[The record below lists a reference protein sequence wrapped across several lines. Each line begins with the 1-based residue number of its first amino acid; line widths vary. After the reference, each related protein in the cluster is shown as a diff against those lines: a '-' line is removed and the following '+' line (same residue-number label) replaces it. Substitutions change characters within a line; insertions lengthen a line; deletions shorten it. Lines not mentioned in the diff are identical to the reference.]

1 MKVLSSMRY
10 LGRSVLG
17 ELQQM
22 ATVYTADLYNGS
34 RQQKLNRLLCIQHIS
49 SLYHRGILT

>member
-22 ATVYTADLYNGS
+22 VTVYTADLYNGS